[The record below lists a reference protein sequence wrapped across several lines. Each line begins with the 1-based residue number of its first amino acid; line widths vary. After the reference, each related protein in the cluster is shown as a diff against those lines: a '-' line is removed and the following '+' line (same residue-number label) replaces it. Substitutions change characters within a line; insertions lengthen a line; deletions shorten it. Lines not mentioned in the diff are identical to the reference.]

1 MYYNNESIVFFNG
14 DFVNVRETKVS
25 PYNQTLNYG
34 NGVFEGMRS
43 YDTEDGSRIFKAIEH
58 YDRLHYSAKKMHMHL
73 DYSSKELESLTYKL
87 LILNNLKSAYIRPLL
102 VGDDFMGLTPSP
114 KTNLFIMAW
123 AWDNLLGSDL
133 LRVTMSPY
141 QRPNPKSTH
150 VEAKVVGHYTNSI
163 LASNE
168 AKNRGFDEALLT
180 DMNGFLA
187 EAPGANLFIEKDNC
201 IYTPK
206 SGNILPGITRA
217 TIIELC
223 NELNF
228 PIIEKD
234 LTEDDLK
241 NADTAFFCGTAVEV
255 VGIKSIDDHE
265 FKTNWEETLSHQLQR
280 AYKKRVAYN
289 EHKNMFL

>member
-1 MYYNNESIVFFNG
+1 MYFNDSTVIFLNG
-14 DFVNVRETKVS
+14 SFVNVKDAKIS

-34 NGVFEGMRS
+34 NGVFEGIRS
-43 YDTEDGSRIFKAIEH
+43 YDTEDGARIFKAIEH
-58 YDRLHYSAKKMHMHL
+58 YDRLHYSAKKMHMKL
-73 DYSSKELESLTYKL
+73 DYTSKELESITYKL
-87 LILNNLKSAYIRPLL
+87 LSLNELKSAYIRPLL
-102 VGDDFMGLTPSP
+102 IGDDFMGLTPSDNC
-114 KTNLFIMAW
+114 NLVIMAW
-123 AWDNLLGSDL
+123 AWDNLLGNDL

-168 AKNRGFDEALLT
+168 AKRRGFDEALLT
-180 DMNGFLA
+180 DMNGNLA

-206 SGNILPGITRA
+206 TGNILPGITRA

-223 NELNF
+223 NELNINF
-228 PIIEKD
+228 KEKD
-234 LTEDDLK
+234 LSLDDLK
-241 NADTAFFCGTAVEV
+241 SADTAFFCGTAVEV
-255 VGIKSIDDHE
+255 VGIESVDEHV

-289 EHKNMFL
+289 EHKDMFL